1 MEIHSDT
8 AHMSFLR
15 VLLVEDDQNT
25 RDATAAWLSHLGH
38 EVHMAADGRAA
49 LEVAEAIRPH
59 VVLLDI
65 GLAGMDGWEVARQ
78 LRKDP
83 SATGPYIIA
92 VTGYGQED
100 DRRRS
105 AEAGIDLHLV
115 KPVDPLE
122 LQEILRKFQTTLR

>member
-1 MEIHSDT
+1 MEPARTGLHI
-8 AHMSFLR
+8 LI
-15 VLLVEDDQNT
+15 VEDNPDS
-25 RDATAAWLSHLGH
+25 AYSTALLLRLFGH
-38 EVHMAADGRAA
+38 EIRVIHDGRTA
-49 LEVAEAIRPH
+49 VQVIRENPPD

-65 GLAGMDGWEVARQ
+65 GLPELDGWEVARQ
-78 LRKDP
+78 VNRPPGQKRPILV
-83 SATGPYIIA
+83 A